1 MTSTTPPFLQQSL
14 AVRFFLLFCFMFTAS
29 SLLNDL
35 STLFWNQKIG
45 NNGTIYH
52 YGGAVIYA
60 VALMLYQHIKGR
72 E

>member
-1 MTSTTPPFLQQSL
+1 MASTTPFLQLSL
-14 AVRFFLLFCFMFTAS
+14 LQRFFLLFCFMFTAT

-35 STLFWNQKIG
+35 SSSFWGQKIG

-52 YGGAVIYA
+52 YVATVIFA